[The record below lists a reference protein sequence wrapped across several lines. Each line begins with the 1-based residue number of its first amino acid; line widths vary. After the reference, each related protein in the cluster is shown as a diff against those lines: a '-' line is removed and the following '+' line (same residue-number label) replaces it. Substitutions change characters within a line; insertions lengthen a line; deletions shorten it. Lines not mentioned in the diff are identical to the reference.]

1 VNSTVAAP
9 ATRLY
14 LELLK
19 GVLTR
24 TLTDPQ
30 PDEETRQLVE
40 QGVVWRDRA
49 ETMIGLP
56 RLDNLD
62 ECIATVLAEGIP
74 GDLMECGV
82 WRGGA
87 AIFMRAALEAHGD
100 TERSVW
106 VADSFQGVSRPD
118 PAVFPEDVGFDLWKN
133 PYLAISRD
141 EVEANFERYG
151 MLDDRVRFVEGW
163 FRDTLPA
170 APVESLSVL
179 RLDGDM
185 YESTF
190 VALESLYDKVSP
202 GGFVIVDDYSLEP
215 CRLAVDDFRRDK
227 EIVEPIVTIDWTGV
241 YWRKRL

>member
-1 VNSTVAAP
+1 LSIAVSAP
-9 ATRLY
+9 TARLY
-14 LELLK
+14 LDLLK

-24 TLTDPQ
+24 TLTETQ
-30 PDEETRQLVE
+30 PNAEARSLVE
-40 QGVVWRDRA
+40 QGMSYVPDA

-62 ECIATVLAEGIP
+62 DCIRRALADGVP

-87 AIFMRAALEAHGD
+87 AIFMRAALEAYGD
-100 TERSVW
+100 TDRSVW

-118 PAVFPEDVGFDLWKN
+118 PAAFPEDVGFDLWRYAN
-133 PYLAISRD
+133 LVVPR
-141 EVEANFERYG
+141 EQVEANFARYG

-163 FRDTLPA
+163 FRDTLPT
-170 APVESLSVL
+170 APVESLAVL

-215 CRLAVDDFRRDK
+215 CKLAVDDFRGDK
-227 EIVEPIVTIDWTGV
+227 GIDEPIETIDWTGV
-241 YWRKRL
+241 YWRKRR